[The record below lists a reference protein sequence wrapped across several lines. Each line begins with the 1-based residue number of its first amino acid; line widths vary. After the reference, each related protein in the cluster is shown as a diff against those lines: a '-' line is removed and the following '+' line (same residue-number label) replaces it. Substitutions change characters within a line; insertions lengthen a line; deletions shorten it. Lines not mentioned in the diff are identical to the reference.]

1 MLLGTVVQ
9 VALDASPLGVPGS
22 DDAGTR
28 GLQLIGLMAHLV
40 EGGREAWRAESR
52 RTLRRASSSRC
63 SSMSRRWR
71 KSVRTPRSIMYPA
84 SMPIVTEAMKKK
96 LLLTRISV
104 GVLFTQIATTS

>member
-40 EGGREAWRAESR
+40 EGGLEGGVEAHVAAGQ
-52 RTLRRASSSRC
+52 LFA
-63 SSMSRRWR
+63 
-71 KSVRTPRSIMYPA
+71 
-84 SMPIVTEAMKKK
+84 
-96 LLLTRISV
+96 LLLDEPSLEEVCSDTTLDHVPRQHADRDGGDEEEVVVDQDLV